1 MAADP
6 TRPLPSTAVAVGTD
20 ISSHFFRTAHRVKY
34 VVIQKSSIIDTPD
47 ARHANTFIMKATLD
61 GSTSNMLVITAPI
74 IWYSGAPGGCPTSSF
89 TAVEV
94 YSGQSHNGVVG
105 SVVMMYTVDATANI
119 SHPRTVFMFLNV
131 GFICM
136 VCNFFSF
143 P

>member
-1 MAADP
+1 MYSALITMGRDTP
-6 TRPLPSTAVAVGTD
+6 ICYNYDKQNDKVSKED
-20 ISSHFFRTAHRVKY
+20 IY
-34 VVIQKSSIIDTPD
+34 EKSSIIDTPD